1 MKSCDT
7 KSMSKPPAEV
17 SPDRIDDLKLRPSE
31 RVLQYLLQEFDR
43 AELKDGA
50 RLPSNR
56 ELARRLSVSV
66 PTVQSVLKGLNRDGR
81 IQSRHGSGTYL
92 LSQSQVSGSPKRIVV
107 AAVLQSDG
115 KLSDAWLN
123 TVISGLMQ
131 TALTSFP
138 TTFVGIA
145 PEKFGTDDS
154 VPALLDEI
162 PSADGLII
170 LPYALMPKDR
180 DQITATYEKAKK
192 PVVHLELPVPTT
204 TSNFVSSD
212 YFGPAETLGQVW
224 SKTGRHHVMLLSSGI
239 KYEFAMASHLRL
251 MGLASGIGEALGNS
265 VSLRMQHANSSA
277 EKTYELMKG
286 ILKKGNAVPD
296 AILITHGVARAAI
309 IRALEEHG
317 LSVPGDVSIVATDA
331 LHAPEGHGPEGHAT
345 TVFEPALPLSRLL
358 MEMLF
363 ERINQK
369 GNPLP
374 GKFLPSQ
381 IICGNTT
388 RPEENRLLGNPT
400 L

>member
-1 MKSCDT
+1 
-7 KSMSKPPAEV
+7 
-17 SPDRIDDLKLRPSE
+17 
-31 RVLQYLLQEFDR
+31 
-43 AELKDGA
+43 
-50 RLPSNR
+50 
-56 ELARRLSVSV
+56 
-66 PTVQSVLKGLNRDGR
+66 
-81 IQSRHGSGTYL
+81 
-92 LSQSQVSGSPKRIVV
+92 
-107 AAVLQSDG
+107 
-115 KLSDAWLN
+115 
-123 TVISGLMQ
+123 
-131 TALTSFP
+131 
-138 TTFVGIA
+138 
-145 PEKFGTDDS
+145 
-154 VPALLDEI
+154 
-162 PSADGLII
+162 
-170 LPYALMPKDR
+170 
-180 DQITATYEKAKK
+180 
-192 PVVHLELPVPTT
+192 
-204 TSNFVSSD
+204 
-212 YFGPAETLGQVW
+212 
-224 SKTGRHHVMLLSSGI
+224 MLLSSGI

-265 VSLRMQHANSSA
+265 VSLRMQHASSSA

-374 GKFLPSQ
+374 GKFLPSK
-381 IICGNTT
+381 IICGNST

>member
-1 MKSCDT
+1 MAKRLTED
-7 KSMSKPPAEV
+7 
-17 SPDRIDDLKLRPSE
+17 SPDRLDNLKLRPSE

-56 ELARRLSVSV
+56 ELARRLDVSV

-92 LSQSQVSGSPKRIVV
+92 LSQSQVSGNPKRIVV
-107 AAVLQSDG
+107 AAVLQSQG
-115 KLSDAWLN
+115 KQNDTWLN

-131 TALTSFP
+131 TSLTSFP

-162 PSADGLII
+162 PQADGLII
-170 LPYALMPKDR
+170 MPYALMPKDR
-180 DQITATYEKAKK
+180 DQITEAYEKAGK
-192 PVVHLELPVPTT
+192 PVVHLELPMAAT

-212 YFGPAETLGQVW
+212 YFSPAEILGRVW
-224 SKTGRHHVMLLSSGI
+224 SKTGRRHITLLSSGI
-239 KYEFAMASHLRL
+239 QYEFAMASHLRL
-251 MGLASGIGEALGNS
+251 MGLASGIGEALGNT
-265 VSLRMQHANSSA
+265 VSLQMLHAASSG
-277 EKTYELMKG
+277 EKTYELMKS
-286 ILKKGNAVPD
+286 ILEKKESAPD
-296 AILITHGVARAAI
+296 AILLPHGTARTAVARAVQ
-309 IRALEEHG
+309 ECG
-317 LSVPGDVSIVATDA
+317 LKIPEDVSIVTTEA

-345 TVFEPALPLSRLL
+345 TIYEPALPLSRLL

-363 ERINQK
+363 DRISQK
-369 GNPLP
+369 GAPLP
-374 GKFLPSQ
+374 GKFLPSN

-388 RPEENRLLGNPT
+388 RPAENRLLGS
-400 L
+400 